1 MKEKRNITIIDKKQ
15 IPSDEPARQYYFM
28 DIAKK
33 YVAELAEQKGAPLT
47 FCVTTFGCQMNAR
60 DSEKLV
66 GILEK
71 IGMWKH
77 RMKRPILSFIIP
89 VLFVRMP
96 IIRFTADLVTYMA
109 LRKRTHI

>member
-1 MKEKRNITIIDKKQ
+1 M
-15 IPSDEPARQYYFM
+15 
-28 DIAKK
+28 
-33 YVAELAEQKGAPLT
+33 
-47 FCVTTFGCQMNAR
+47 TTFGCQMNAR

-71 IGMWKH
+71 IGYVEAPD
-77 RMKRPILSFIIP
+77 RRRPILSFIIP

>member
-15 IPSDEPARQYYFM
+15 IPSEEPARQYYFM

-60 DSEKLV
+60 DSWNRSV
-66 GILEK
+66 
-71 IGMWKH
+71 MWKH

-89 VLFVRMP
+89 VPFVRMP
-96 IIRFTADLVTYMA
+96 TTKFMADLAIYKA